1 MKARIESRRDSPKK
15 LYAKLTTEKL
25 GDLMTFSDIFRIY
38 AGKDVYP
45 LIRFYIGGR
54 QIEISKGLGREKI
67 ITKNES

>member
-1 MKARIESRRDSPKK
+1 MKAKIESYRDSVNKV
-15 LYAKLTTEKL
+15 YSKLTTKKL

-38 AGKDVYP
+38 AGKNVFP

>member
-1 MKARIESRRDSPKK
+1 MKAKIESRRDSPKE

-54 QIEISKGLGREKI
+54 QIEVSKGFGREKI